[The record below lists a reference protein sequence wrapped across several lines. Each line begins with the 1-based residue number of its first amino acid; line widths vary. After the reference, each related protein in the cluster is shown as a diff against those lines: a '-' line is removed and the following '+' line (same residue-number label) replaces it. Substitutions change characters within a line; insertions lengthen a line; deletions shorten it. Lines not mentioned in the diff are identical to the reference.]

1 MITLYQVEWCPTCH
15 LVRQLLSELG
25 ITYLTVNVPA
35 EKSQRAELRRMS
47 GQDTVP
53 VLTDEERVLRGGE
66 AIVEYLQATY
76 PPAEDMQAHRE
87 KSLWRYILESD
98 TPAED
103 SLARLKQLL
112 PEHGFQIVCETG
124 ITPREQDA
132 TGTYVLL
139 HVVDPKAVA
148 LTLAADPSVPAA
160 LTIPLAVYPI
170 ADGSQIVLTDPGAG
184 AWLSGQRDLLQVG
197 SKLRERIKKLFEEL

>member
-15 LVRQLLSELG
+15 LVRQLLGELG
-25 ITYLTVNVPA
+25 LTYVNVNVPV
-35 EKSQRAELRRMS
+35 EKPERAELKELS

-53 VLTDEERVLRGGE
+53 VLKDEARVIQGGQ
-66 AIVEYLQATY
+66 AIVDYLQTAY
-76 PPAEDMQAHRE
+76 PPAPDAQAHRE
-87 KSLWRYILESD
+87 KGLWRYILESD

-103 SLARLKQLL
+103 SLARLKHLL
-112 PEHGFQIVCETG
+112 PEHGFQVLCETG

-160 LTIPLAVYPI
+160 LTIPLAVYPVE
-170 ADGSQIVLTDPGAG
+170 DGSQIVLTDPGAG
-184 AWLSGQRDLLQVG
+184 AWLSGQRDLLHVG
-197 SKLRERIKKLFEEL
+197 GELRERIKTLFEAL